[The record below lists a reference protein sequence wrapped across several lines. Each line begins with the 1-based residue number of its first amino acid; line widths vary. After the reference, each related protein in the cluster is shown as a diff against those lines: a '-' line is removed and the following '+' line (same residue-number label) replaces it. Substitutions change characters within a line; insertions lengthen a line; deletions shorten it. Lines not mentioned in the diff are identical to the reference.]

1 MSAWIKSSFRNRL
14 FVTLLLAT
22 LLPLLLCDVVM
33 MRIIITRNER
43 ALAEQAS
50 AGLARLH
57 EDMDWLLDELESAAD
72 CLAANTAVHS
82 ALRRGDNDSRLLYQ
96 VLYQN
101 TGQMRE
107 YARFD
112 IYDRFGQCRYS
123 TDNVVAEEQLD
134 PAWGVLYSAG
144 KSRGLV
150 YRSGAEQ
157 GLLAA
162 RAVRTYDG
170 RVLGYVVM
178 GVEQAGFD
186 RLLGSHIDTGSD
198 LILVDG
204 LWHNIYCS
212 QSSRAEEMVQ
222 SLKDRLLAGQAL
234 TGERDECNYC
244 VEPLERDGFCLVL
257 KQPKTYTATVKQSI
271 EVVSLLTGIL
281 CLLLCLWTAWALSRY
296 LSKPVHEMDEAMG
309 RVEKGEYDVSI
320 QTDASDEF
328 ARLAASFNRM
338 TAEYRQNLARSVQRQ
353 KELNETQLRMM
364 QAQLNP
370 HFLYNTLDSIK
381 WMGITNGVP
390 QIGDIT
396 TDLAELLRAGISGD
410 KLITLEE
417 ELELIE
423 RYIDIQSIRFEDSFA
438 CEIDVEERFM
448 HCVLPKL
455 VLQPLV
461 ENSIIP
467 GLAGNEDGYIKLW
480 AERDGDALNICV
492 WDSG

>member
-162 RAVRTYDG
+162 RAVRTHDG

-212 QSSRAEEMVQ
+212 QSSQAEEMVQ

-234 TGERDECNYC
+234 NGERDE
-244 VEPLERDGFCLVL
+244 
-257 KQPKTYTATVKQSI
+257 
-271 EVVSLLTGIL
+271 
-281 CLLLCLWTAWALSRY
+281 
-296 LSKPVHEMDEAMG
+296 
-309 RVEKGEYDVSI
+309 
-320 QTDASDEF
+320 
-328 ARLAASFNRM
+328 
-338 TAEYRQNLARSVQRQ
+338 
-353 KELNETQLRMM
+353 
-364 QAQLNP
+364 
-370 HFLYNTLDSIK
+370 YN
-381 WMGITNGVP
+381 
-390 QIGDIT
+390 
-396 TDLAELLRAGISGD
+396 
-410 KLITLEE
+410 
-417 ELELIE
+417 
-423 RYIDIQSIRFEDSFA
+423 
-438 CEIDVEERFM
+438 
-448 HCVLPKL
+448 
-455 VLQPLV
+455 
-461 ENSIIP
+461 
-467 GLAGNEDGYIKLW
+467 
-480 AERDGDALNICV
+480 
-492 WDSG
+492 